1 VAGTQIPDNETTTGN
16 PAGVSDNVTAV
27 AGTQISDNETT
38 TGNPAGVSDNVTAV
52 AGTQISDNETT
63 TGNPAG
69 VSDNVTAVAGTQISI
84 NETTTENP
92 AGVTNNET
100 LLTSTQ
106 TGATDSGSSSVA
118 LTTSSTST
126 YVMSTVTGG
135 STTEAPYF
143 HTPVKQLNLTDYPG
157 TAAILQCDPHGS
169 PTPDVTWS
177 LPPGVQGEVSN
188 GSLLLRSIT
197 ANNTGIYTCTARNRA
212 GEANFTVVVDVKEHD
227 PVVATMKSPESDVTS
242 ATQFLSSSVRLM
254 EILNLTSR
262 GHTNKI
268 CQSAI
273 SAGEI
278 DSAGG
283 DVMWIV

>member
-1 VAGTQIPDNETTTGN
+1 
-16 PAGVSDNVTAV
+16 
-27 AGTQISDNETT
+27 
-38 TGNPAGVSDNVTAV
+38 
-52 AGTQISDNETT
+52 
-63 TGNPAG
+63 
-69 VSDNVTAVAGTQISI
+69 
-84 NETTTENP
+84 
-92 AGVTNNET
+92 
-100 LLTSTQ
+100 
-106 TGATDSGSSSVA
+106 
-118 LTTSSTST
+118 
-126 YVMSTVTGG
+126 
-135 STTEAPYF
+135 APYF
-143 HTPVKQLNLTDYPG
+143 HTPVKQILLTDYPG

-227 PVVATMKSPESDVTS
+227 PVVATMKSPESNVTS
-242 ATQFLSSSVRLM
+242 AAEFLIIQCEVDGDPKPDVSWSRVGGAMS
-254 EILNLTSR
+254 TSAR
-262 GHTNKI
+262 VQNTDLIIFPPTDQETNKI